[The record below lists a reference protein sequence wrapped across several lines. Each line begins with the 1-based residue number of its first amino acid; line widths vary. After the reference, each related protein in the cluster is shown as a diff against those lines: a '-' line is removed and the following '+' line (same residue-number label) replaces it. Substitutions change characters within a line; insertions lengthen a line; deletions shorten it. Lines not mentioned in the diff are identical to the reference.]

1 MTTASNNVLQ
11 DVALGRTIPLSPKSL
26 WRLECP
32 TKVFFL
38 SVSPDEVVWLAR
50 VDVECILPC
59 SPNPLGRH
67 GDESEQETL
76 DPVRGLDSKED
87 GHERQC
93 HDVSVEVCSHGS
105 DKQEYGVLVH
115 E

>member
-1 MTTASNNVLQ
+1 M
-11 DVALGRTIPLSPKSL
+11 KS
-26 WRLECP
+26 
-32 TKVFFL
+32 VNL
-38 SVSPDEVVWLAR
+38 SVLPNYVVWLIG
-50 VDVECILPC
+50 VDVEFVLPC
-59 SPNPLGRH
+59 RSDPLGRH

-76 DPVRGLDSKED
+76 DPVRGLDCKED

-93 HDVSVEVCSHGS
+93 HDVSVEICCHGG